1 LPAPETIVLLGHVP
15 EFVSFA
21 QNALRAHNPGLRF
34 AHAATR
40 AALIDLPP
48 DLLAGARLV
57 GLTTG
62 VVVPAGLLTRLGF
75 GAYNFHPGP
84 PEFPGWDSI
93 RFALYEGSRDF
104 GVTAHVM
111 TERIDEGAIVG
122 VRRRRVRENPAY
134 ADYQS
139 EMVKA
144 LLELI
149 AELAPALGSPQGP
162 PPTGVPW
169 GRVRRRADAAAL
181 CAIPPDIDA
190 AELER
195 RISAF
200 GSGEIGLRPTVTL
213 HGARFVY
220 AQDELFERR

>member
-1 LPAPETIVLLGHVP
+1 MLETIVLVCHVP

-21 QNALRAHNPGLRF
+21 RNALRAHNPGLRVV
-34 AHAATR
+34 HAATR
-40 AALIDLPP
+40 AALLDLPP
-48 DLLAGARLV
+48 ALLAGARLV

-62 VVVPAGLLTRLGF
+62 VVVPAELLARAGC

-93 RFALYEGSRDF
+93 RFALYEGARDF
-104 GVTAHVM
+104 GATAHAM
-111 TERIDEGAIVG
+111 TAQVDAGAIVG
-122 VRRRRVRENPAY
+122 VRRCRVRENPTY

-144 LLELI
+144 LLALI
-149 AELAPALGSPQGP
+149 AELAPALASAQGP
-162 PPTGVPW
+162 QPIGVAW
-169 GRVRRRADAAAL
+169 GLPVRRRADAAAL
-181 CAIPPDIDA
+181 CAIPPDIGP
-190 AELER
+190 AELAR
-195 RISAF
+195 RIAAF
-200 GSGEIGLRPTVTL
+200 GSGEIALRPTVTI